1 MRIMLKKEQIGAR
14 QFSILVLLFTIGTAI
29 IISPHLT
36 TTYAKQDGWISA
48 IVGTVMGI
56 SLIWVYSSLG
66 KYFMKKT
73 LVELIQ
79 VTLGKWIGSVFSLSF
94 VAFLIVLA
102 SLVLMNIG
110 YFISSW
116 ILVRTPI
123 IAIEFMFVGLAIIGA
138 RLGLEVLARATEV
151 LLPFF
156 MVLFIVFTLGLLP
169 QIDFDNVKP
178 VLENGFI
185 PIWNSSVGFTIFT
198 FGELVV
204 FLMILP
210 YVTKS
215 FKSPLQEMRQSFLSG
230 TLVGSIIIFI
240 LVLLSLLVLG
250 PKASEFNTYPAY
262 TLAKKIDLAGFF
274 QRIEVIMASI
284 WFISIFVK
292 FTTLLLTAST
302 GLGQIFMWKEHKFVI
317 IPIGML
323 TVPLSLWLSPN
334 VAVYFTT
341 VTYWMGI
348 FTVIFM
354 LLPILIVA
362 IAWVRMR
369 FLNSKGN

>member
-1 MRIMLKKEQIGAR
+1 MLKKEQIGAR

-48 IVGTVMGI
+48 ILGTVMGI
-56 SLIWVYSSLG
+56 SLVWVYSSLG
-66 KYFMKKT
+66 KYFMEKT

-110 YFISSW
+110 HFISSW
-116 ILVRTPI
+116 ILVRTPV
-123 IAIEFMFVGLAIIGA
+123 IAIEFMFVGLAIIGT

-185 PIWNSSVGFTIFT
+185 PIWKSSVGFTIFT

-215 FKSPLQEMRQSFLSG
+215 FKSPFQKMRQSFLSG
-230 TLVGSIIIFI
+230 ALFGSIIIFI

-262 TLAKKIDLAGFF
+262 TLATKIDLAGFF
-274 QRIEVIMASI
+274 QRIEVIMAGI

-302 GLGQIFMWKEHKFVI
+302 GLGQIFMWKEHKFTI

-334 VAVYFTT
+334 VAIYYTT
-341 VTYWMGI
+341 VAYWMGI

>member
-1 MRIMLKKEQIGAR
+1 
-14 QFSILVLLFTIGTAI
+14 
-29 IISPHLT
+29 LT

-56 SLIWVYSSLG
+56 SLVWVYSSLG

-79 VTLGKWIGSVFSLSF
+79 FTLGKWIGSVFSLSF

-110 YFISSW
+110 HFISSW

-123 IAIEFMFVGLAIIGA
+123 IAIEFMFVGLAVIGT

-185 PIWNSSVGFTIFT
+185 PIWKSSVGFTIFT

-230 TLVGSIIIFI
+230 ALVGSIIIFI

-274 QRIEVIMASI
+274 QRIEVIMAGI

-302 GLGQIFMWKEHKFVI
+302 GLGQIFMCKEHKFVI

-334 VAVYFTT
+334 VAIYYTT
-341 VTYWMGI
+341 VAYWMGI